1 MKKTL
6 FYTAIL
12 AVTLMFQPIQPS
24 AQTTDIDDFTRFIMA
39 LSGLLYY
46 DDSEEETDELIY
58 ESPDGVGYD
67 DYIEAVVDSSGDI
80 ASKIYAKPIFK
91 YDDDK
96 NISILRFSLLGGNK
110 ETENSLLKT
119 LREKSTTYED
129 DFKGYSMDGVAV
141 ISFPE
146 MVQYSVPF
154 HFVHQKIKDLS
165 YAGYI
170 LLGTSFPIE
179 STHIGE
185 ITNNTWN
192 RWSKLKYC
200 NSLLA
205 EKDIDYI
212 VLTDNNNNYLGYMQF
227 KQSTTDKLRAI
238 FKYIGDKVGSH
249 EFYKYNWK

>member
-1 MKKTL
+1 MKKNL

-12 AVTLMFQPIQPS
+12 AVTLMFQPIQTS

-58 ESPDGVGYD
+58 ESPDGVVYD
-67 DYIEAVVDSSGDI
+67 DYIEAVVDSS
-80 ASKIYAKPIFK
+80 
-91 YDDDK
+91 
-96 NISILRFSLLGGNK
+96 SILRFSLLGGNK

-154 HFVHQKIKDLS
+154 HFVHQKIKDSS